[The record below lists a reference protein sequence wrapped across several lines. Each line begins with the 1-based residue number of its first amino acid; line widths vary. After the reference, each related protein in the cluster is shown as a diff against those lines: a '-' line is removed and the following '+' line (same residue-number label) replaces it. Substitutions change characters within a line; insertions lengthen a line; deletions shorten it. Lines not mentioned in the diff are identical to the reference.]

1 MAALEFSCQER
12 LKKTNYTSVSHSV
25 EERDVIYYPRESHEN
40 QSGAVAVKKKS
51 WHEFGGFWR
60 RGIATL
66 PAVLPS
72 MSSPDGPPSPMKEK
86 VDLAKEKA
94 GERSTPASRAGRD
107 LQRAPKP

>member
-1 MAALEFSCQER
+1 MLRVLARPSGPSEVFER
-12 LKKTNYTSVSHSV
+12 LFK
-25 EERDVIYYPRESHEN
+25 
-40 QSGAVAVKKKS
+40 GVKKK
-51 WHEFGGFWR
+51 R
-60 RGIATL
+60 RGLERKL
-66 PAVLPS
+66 PKKRRGLERKCHLVLARNILTADAANGAQHPLPSPS

>member
-1 MAALEFSCQER
+1 MTKKEFLIYKPLSQQKAALS
-12 LKKTNYTSVSHSV
+12 LA
-25 EERDVIYYPRESHEN
+25 D
-40 QSGAVAVKKKS
+40 
-51 WHEFGGFWR
+51 FWR

>member
-1 MAALEFSCQER
+1 MFS
-12 LKKTNYTSVSHSV
+12 H
-25 EERDVIYYPRESHEN
+25 
-40 QSGAVAVKKKS
+40 AVWVDAGQMMCRAKRTLIS
-51 WHEFGGFWR
+51 STQFG
-60 RGIATL
+60 ILACADAQHPL
-66 PAVLPS
+66 PSPS

>member
-1 MAALEFSCQER
+1 MQKEPAFIC
-12 LKKTNYTSVSHSV
+12 TVWNF
-25 EERDVIYYPRESHEN
+25 
-40 QSGAVAVKKKS
+40 GVADAQ
-51 WHEFGGFWR
+51 HP
-60 RGIATL
+60 L
-66 PAVLPS
+66 PFPS